1 MTDLELY
8 HIIKD
13 NATEYHKD
21 GMFFIPP
28 YNAGDFLC
36 SLGIKDAEDGIDCRV
51 VTDGCLVFDMHDF
64 ESRFET
70 DIEKVIEMLNKDI
83 GYGQ

>member
-8 HIIKD
+8 ILIKD

-28 YNAGDFLC
+28 YNAQGFL
-36 SLGIKDAEDGIDCRV
+36 SGLGIKDAEGGVECQVVGDGY
-51 VTDGCLVFDMHDF
+51 LAFDTHDF
-64 ESRFET
+64 DNRFET
-70 DIEKVIEMLNKDI
+70 DIERVIEILNKDI
-83 GYGQ
+83 GNE

>member
-13 NATEYHKD
+13 NATEYNKD

-28 YNAGDFLC
+28 YNAQEFLHG
-36 SLGIKDAEDGIDCRV
+36 LEIRDAEGGVECHVVGDGY
-51 VTDGCLVFDMHDF
+51 LAFDTHDF
-64 ESRFET
+64 EDRFET
-70 DIEKVIEMLNKDI
+70 DIEKVIELLNKDI
-83 GYGQ
+83 GYE

>member
-8 HIIKD
+8 RLIKD

-36 SLGIKDAEDGIDCRV
+36 GLEIKDGEGGVECHVVGDGY
-51 VTDGCLVFDMHDF
+51 LAFDTNDF

-70 DIEKVIEMLNKDI
+70 DIEKVIEMLYKDI
-83 GYGQ
+83 GYE

>member
-28 YNAGDFLC
+28 YNAQEFLHG
-36 SLGIKDAEDGIDCRV
+36 LGIRDGEGGVECHV
-51 VTDGCLVFDMHDF
+51 VGDGYLAFDTHDF

-83 GYGQ
+83 GYE

>member
-8 HIIKD
+8 DLIKE
-13 NATEYHKD
+13 NTSEYHSD

-28 YNAGDFLC
+28 YNAEDFLC
-36 SLGIKDAEDGIDCRV
+36 GLEIKDGEGGVECHVVGDGY
-51 VTDGCLVFDMHDF
+51 LAFDTNDF

-70 DIEKVIEMLNKDI
+70 DIKKVINILYKDI
-83 GYGQ
+83 GT